1 MTTNDHSRQ
10 QVLRFLRAIYARDTP
25 QALACIDDEYDFV
38 AHVPVQLFP
47 HLGRRHG
54 KVEMAET
61 MRAVQKRYSAMRHE
75 MVFMAAEA
83 DKVATVIRVHLQ
95 KRGSERVLDLMVA
108 DFYTLRNGLIAE
120 QRQFVDSL
128 DLVQQ
133 VLEREVFD
141 DISTLPM
148 GEQLRLATAK

>member
-1 MTTNDHSRQ
+1 MTTSDHSRQ
-10 QVLRFLRAIYARDTP
+10 QVLRFLRAIYARDTV
-25 QALACIDDEYDFV
+25 QALACVDDEYDFV

-54 KVEMAET
+54 KAQLAET
-61 MRAVQKRYSAMRHE
+61 LRAVQKRYGAMRHE

-83 DKVATVIRVHLQ
+83 DQVATIMRVHLK
-95 KRGSERVLDLMVA
+95 KRGSERILDFLVA

-120 QRQFVDSL
+120 QRQFVDSF

-133 VLEREVFD
+133 VLEREVID
-141 DISTLPM
+141 DITMPPTGERLP
-148 GEQLRLATAK
+148 LTPAK

>member
-1 MTTNDHSRQ
+1 MTTTDHNRQ
-10 QVLRFLRAIYARDTP
+10 QVLRFLRALYARDTA

-38 AHVPVQLFP
+38 AHIPVQLFP

-54 KVEMAET
+54 KAEMAET

-75 MVFMAAEA
+75 MVFMAADN

-95 KRGSERVLDLMVA
+95 KRGSERILDLLVA

-133 VLEREVFD
+133 VLEREVID
-141 DISTLPM
+141 DITKQPM
-148 GEQLRLATAK
+148 GEHLRLVPVE